1 MLYIVLCLDSNSHRY
16 DIVLYGIFPI
26 KQCYTICDCPNM
38 LRTNYYCNQTVSDN
52 FVQRIVLAL

>member
-1 MLYIVLCLDSNSHRY
+1 MLHIVLCLDSNSHRY

-26 KQCYTICDCPNM
+26 KQCYTFAIVRICSEAI
-38 LRTNYYCNQTVSDN
+38 TICNQTVSDN